1 MDPSSNPA
9 PKPAEIEPAERR
21 ANPAAILR
29 NFLREHSFGE
39 IASLVTEHYLGA
51 LVRGFPGMTGVGLR
65 WLLYK
70 MLFKRLDGFAFIY
83 AGARLDHVRGIEAGA
98 SCSVNAGAFVSG
110 RGGLTLGSGVLIGP
124 NAVIVST
131 DHVFDGARPIAEQGQ
146 LLRPTTIG
154 DDVWIGANAVILA
167 GVKIAT
173 GTVVAAGAVVGKDT
187 EPYTIVGGVPARE
200 IGRRKNAPV

>member
-1 MDPSSNPA
+1 MFSCCDPRLSEEA
-9 PKPAEIEPAERR
+9 QVALVLH
-21 ANPAAILR
+21 ILCG
-29 NFLREHSFGE
+29 FGVGE
-39 IASLVTEHYLGA
+39 I
-51 LVRGFPGMTGVGLR
+51 
-65 WLLYK
+65 
-70 MLFKRLDGFAFIY
+70 
-83 AGARLDHVRGIEAGA
+83 
-98 SCSVNAGAFVSG
+98 AGAFVSG

-131 DHVFDGARPIAEQGQ
+131 EHQFDGARPIAEQGQ

-187 EPYTIVGGVPARE
+187 EAYTIVGGVPARE
-200 IGRRKNAPV
+200 IGRRKNAPA